1 MGTSRYTSTYINGVR
16 KYEFLKLFLVPE
28 VSAEARAK
36 DEHTM
41 QTANAIKAQRMLDI
55 ANKKPKVAINEK
67 AKVSLIE

>member
-41 QTANAIKAQRMLDI
+41 QAANAIKAHACLI
-55 ANKKPKVAINEK
+55 LPTKKPEVAINEK